1 MTGPDLRVVLDE
13 EQEDHVLP
21 LVLDGQVQGVV
32 CMGLEHVIE
41 QRSTELSKVLGVQ
54 IILQESEVRRETSAS
69 YTAHES

>member
-1 MTGPDLRVVLDE
+1 MTGPDLRVVLNE

-32 CMGLEHVIE
+32 RVGLEHVVE
-41 QRSTELSKVLGVQ
+41 QRSTELSKVFGVQ

-69 YTAHES
+69 YTEHES